1 MANFRGEE
9 GSVSFDNGSGSV
21 TAVAATTSWSLD
33 LVKDGKGKIHISD
46 LMNLDLIGN
55 EIKVGQHC
63 FGCTAGQGS
72 SCSGALKN

>member
-1 MANFRGEE
+1 M
-9 GSVSFDNGSGSV
+9 
-21 TAVAATTSWSLD
+21 
-33 LVKDGKGKIHISD
+33 VKENTHIRFNES
-46 LMNLDLIGN
+46 DLIGN